1 MPDRLVFIFVVS
13 LMTIGF
19 IASYSLP
26 TYLEFNKHLG
36 GYYFVLKFAI
46 FSVVGV
52 FLMFLLSSLEPDKWF
67 NIMWRILFY
76 GSMLVLVLM
85 QSSLLSSFV
94 PEINGARRWIHLGIV
109 NVAPIEFFKI
119 GLIGFLSSNLS
130 KIAETENRFKYI
142 KEELK
147 VIIPFLAILAFISF
161 ITIFRQSDLGQ
172 TIMIWLIFLVMWFFV
187 GANTKLFFGLIL
199 SAVLLF
205 AYFLFQEDYRLE
217 RFIGWLYSIAPSL
230 VASGDAHTNFDSYRQ
245 VNEAIDA
252 IHHGGFF
259 GTFLGNGIIKLGF
272 FSDVHT
278 DFVLAGLGEE
288 LGAIGLILITIL
300 FFMLVKR
307 LSRIAKFSSNL
318 SYKLFSIGMALVIGL
333 QFIMNAFGE
342 VGLIPIKGITVPFIS
357 YGGSSIIALSI
368 GIGMILMISKKS
380 AV

>member
-1 MPDRLVFIFVVS
+1 MADKWVFIIVVS
-13 LMTIGF
+13 LMSMGL

-26 TYLEFNKHLG
+26 TYLEFNKHLSD
-36 GYYFVLKFAI
+36 YYFVSKFSLFAI
-46 FSVVGV
+46 FGVV
-52 FLMFLLSSLEPDKWF
+52 FMLILAKLDPDKYF
-67 NIMWRILFY
+67 NIIWRILFH
-76 GSMLVLVLM
+76 GSILVLVLM
-85 QSSLLSSFV
+85 QTPLLSSFV

-119 GLIGFLSSNLS
+119 GLIGFLSSKLS
-130 KIAETENRFKYI
+130 KIAEAENRFKYI

-147 VIIPFLAILAFISF
+147 VIIPFVAILAVVSG

-187 GANTKLFFGLIL
+187 GANTKLFFGLIS

-205 AYFLFQEDYRLE
+205 IYFLFQEDYRLE
-217 RFIGWLYSIAPSL
+217 RFVGWLYSIAPSL

-272 FSDVHT
+272 FSDVQT

-288 LGAIGLILITIL
+288 LGVIGLILITTL

-307 LSRIAKFSSNL
+307 LSRIAKLSPNL
-318 SYKLFSIGMALVIGL
+318 TYKLFAIGMALVIGV
-333 QFIMNAFGE
+333 QFIMNGFGE

-368 GIGMILMISKKS
+368 GIGMVLMISKKS